1 MYFRLV
7 TPYSFVQFKVLTHN
21 MVKKDSLLGE
31 YKVDLY
37 KVLKDNNGKITNFA
51 LALNIG
57 DGNSDNSKLNVNL
70 DGLKVDLTSYP
81 PKQVSVQ
88 QNGKYVRLGLY
99 SPIHL
104 FLNFFR
110 NTYIFKKALSKF
122 LMLLQRLFCLKFDI
136 FPIKKTNYEKLME
149 EKL

>member
-1 MYFRLV
+1 MSINKKIKIPVFIFSFSKQFTNTVERSLSGNNLCIFRLV

-110 NTYIFKKALSKF
+110 NTYIFKKA
-122 LMLLQRLFCLKFDI
+122 
-136 FPIKKTNYEKLME
+136 
-149 EKL
+149 